1 MNLLA
6 ELIKSV
12 DELKI
17 ALYEELLQMHGAD
30 KADPDKSVWSLI
42 SNIVD
47 TSPSEAEYKIRR
59 TINYHLLYFFQQGR
73 VDQLMQLN
81 LA

>member
-1 MNLLA
+1 MNLFA

-12 DELKI
+12 DDLKI
-17 ALYEELLQMHGAD
+17 TLYEELLRMHGAEQ
-30 KADPDKSVWSLI
+30 ADPDKSVWSLI

-47 TSPSEAEYKIRR
+47 TSPDEREYKIRR
-59 TINYHLLYFFQQGR
+59 TINYHLLSFFQQGR
-73 VDQLMQLN
+73 VDQLMQLE